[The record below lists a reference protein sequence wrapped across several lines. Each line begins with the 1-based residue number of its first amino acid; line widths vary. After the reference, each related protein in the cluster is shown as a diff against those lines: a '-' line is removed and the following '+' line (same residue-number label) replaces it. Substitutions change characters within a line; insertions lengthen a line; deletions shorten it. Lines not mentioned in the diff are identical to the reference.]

1 LKVVQ
6 VFPVIKLSLVTLQH
20 RKGKQGNKN
29 KLTEERRDIEKEKNE
44 RQGVMTH
51 ILKIE
56 NKRQKSKKMKGR
68 STEKKKRKG
77 QREVMSEKKKY
88 QITTNTQRI
97 KD

>member
-1 LKVVQ
+1 
-6 VFPVIKLSLVTLQH
+6 
-20 RKGKQGNKN
+20 
-29 KLTEERRDIEKEKNE
+29 
-44 RQGVMTH
+44 MTH

-77 QREVMSEKKKY
+77 QREVMSEKKKC
-88 QITTNTQRI
+88 QIMTNTQRI